1 MCPILPRATL
11 HPAAGIPSSSDG
23 VVFVLGSQGSPSPVI
38 FVTFQSPSPP
48 NPSNS
53 IFFSFVGRKSWQDNN
68 TTTRNSNSQSHFSY
82 GTRFLFPSV
91 QLFPTAVPSFHSLFL
106 DISSHAESRSEKV
119 STFISLKLSQSRSR
133 GCKLDRWMQCWRR
146 PIISRRESPRIS
158 HFRRPLIEDRCTSR
172 GSALYMDE
180 GTTDHNDPPPR
191 KHNGALALFTGT
203 HCRPENHSA
212 MTKCCVRAPA
222 NML

>member
-53 IFFSFVGRKSWQDNN
+53 IFFSFVGRKSRQDNN

-82 GTRFLFPSV
+82 GTGFLFPSV
-91 QLFPTAVPSFHSLFL
+91 QLFPTFPSHPFIRF
-106 DISSHAESRSEKV
+106 
-119 STFISLKLSQSRSR
+119 FPISLPTQSHGARKFPLLFPLNFR
-133 GCKLDRWMQCWRR
+133 KVVPEDANWIDGCNAGDGQ
-146 PIISRRESPRIS
+146 
-158 HFRRPLIEDRCTSR
+158 
-172 GSALYMDE
+172 
-180 GTTDHNDPPPR
+180 
-191 KHNGALALFTGT
+191 
-203 HCRPENHSA
+203 
-212 MTKCCVRAPA
+212 
-222 NML
+222 